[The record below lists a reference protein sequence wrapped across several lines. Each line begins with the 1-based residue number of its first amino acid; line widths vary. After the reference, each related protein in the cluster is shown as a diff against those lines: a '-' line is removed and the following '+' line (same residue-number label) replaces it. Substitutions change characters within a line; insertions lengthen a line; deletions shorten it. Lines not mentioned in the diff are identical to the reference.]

1 MLLDHASAARQNRQ
15 KHTLVALVENKPGV
29 LNRVASLFRRRNY
42 NIDSLAV
49 GTTDDPSVSR
59 MTIVVDASRT
69 SAALVESNLYKLVNV
84 IDVQD
89 LTNVPTVS
97 REMALI
103 KVRTADAQQ
112 RGEIKQIADMYQ
124 SEAVD
129 VSKDSVILEVTG
141 DEQKIDAML
150 TVLADYGIMEV
161 VRTGRIAMGRGTSR
175 MAQDHDAAEVPVA
188 AYGAVTSAGMNGK
201 GRHQ

>member
-1 MLLDHASAARQNRQ
+1 MLIDHAAAARQNKQ

-49 GTTDDPSVSR
+49 GTTDDPAISR
-59 MTIVVDASRT
+59 MTIVVDASKT

-89 LTNVPTVS
+89 LTGVPAVA

-112 RGEIKQIADMYQ
+112 RGEIKQIADMYK
-124 SEAVD
+124 SDAVD
-129 VSKDSVILEVTG
+129 VSKDSIILEVTG
-141 DEQKIDAML
+141 DETKIDAML
-150 TVLADYGIMEV
+150 NVLSDYGIMEV
-161 VRTGRIAMGRGTSR
+161 VRTGRIAMVRGASR
-175 MAQDHDAAEVPVA
+175 MAQEHKAAEVPIAGSDA
-188 AYGAVTSAGMNGK
+188 AAVGANGK
-201 GRHQ
+201 GRHT

>member
-1 MLLDHASAARQNRQ
+1 MLIDHAAAARQNKQ

-49 GTTDDPSVSR
+49 GTTDDPAVSR
-59 MTIVVDASRT
+59 MTIVVDASKT

-89 LTNVPTVS
+89 LTGVPAVA

-112 RGEIKQIADMYQ
+112 RGEIKQIADMYK
-124 SEAVD
+124 SDAVD
-129 VSKDSVILEVTG
+129 VSKDSIILEVTG
-141 DEQKIDAML
+141 DETKIDAML
-150 TVLADYGIMEV
+150 SVLSDYGIMEV
-161 VRTGRIAMGRGTSR
+161 VRTGRIAMVRGASR
-175 MAQDHDAAEVPVA
+175 MAQEHEAAEVPVSGFDA
-188 AYGAVTSAGMNGK
+188 ATVSGNGK
-201 GRHQ
+201 DRHT

>member
-1 MLLDHASAARQNRQ
+1 MLVDHTADRQNKQ

-59 MTIVVDASRT
+59 MTIVVDASKT

-89 LTNVPTVS
+89 LTYVPSVA
-97 REMALI
+97 RELALI
-103 KVRTADAQQ
+103 KVRVSSPQI
-112 RGEIKQIADMYQ
+112 RGEIKQIADMYH
-124 SEAVD
+124 SDVVD
-129 VSKDSVILEVTG
+129 VSKDSLILETTG

-150 TVLADYGIMEV
+150 AVLGDYGVMEV
-161 VRTGRIAMGRGTSR
+161 VRTGRIAMVRGASR
-175 MAQDHDAAEVPVA
+175 MTQDLQAEEVPV
-188 AYGAVTSAGMNGK
+188 YTNG
-201 GRHQ
+201 HH

>member
-1 MLLDHASAARQNRQ
+1 MLIDHAAAARQNKQ

-49 GTTDDPSVSR
+49 GTTDDPAVSR
-59 MTIVVDASRT
+59 MTIVVDASKT

-89 LTNVPTVS
+89 LTNVPAVI

-103 KVRTADAQQ
+103 KVRTNDAQQ
-112 RGEIKQIADMYQ
+112 RGEIKQIADMYK
-124 SEAVD
+124 SDVVD
-129 VSKDSVILEVTG
+129 LSKDSIILEVTG
-141 DEQKIDAML
+141 DETKIDAML
-150 TVLADYGIMEV
+150 NVLSEYGIMEV
-161 VRTGRIAMGRGTSR
+161 VRTGRIAMGRGATR
-175 MAQDHDAAEVPVA
+175 MAQKHEATEVSVVPFDN
-188 AYGAVTSAGMNGK
+188 AVVGQNGH
-201 GRHQ
+201 GRHT